1 MHLDLIRMI
10 CDEYLFVEEGSFTRL
25 RDFDALMAHPQ
36 VRDYLGPIVNEADV
50 SA

>member
-1 MHLDLIRMI
+1 MI